1 MNVHPIFVHFPIAF
15 LFVWSLLQIRK
26 LDVWFPGISWKSVR
40 DIVLVV
46 GFVGALVALL
56 TGDIASE
63 IVGETALIETHS
75 TFAII
80 TTIVYGLFVVEI
92 AGRIITTFTKTPEVI
107 KRLIDR
113 YVYVIRIPWF
123 RTILVVVGLV
133 CVFMTGLLGGAIVY
147 GAEADPLSGPLLH
160 LLGL

>member
-1 MNVHPIFVHFPIAF
+1 
-15 LFVWSLLQIRK
+15 
-26 LDVWFPGISWKSVR
+26 
-40 DIVLVV
+40 
-46 GFVGALVALL
+46 
-56 TGDIASE
+56 
-63 IVGETALIETHS
+63 
-75 TFAII
+75 
-80 TTIVYGLFVVEI
+80 VYGLFVVEI